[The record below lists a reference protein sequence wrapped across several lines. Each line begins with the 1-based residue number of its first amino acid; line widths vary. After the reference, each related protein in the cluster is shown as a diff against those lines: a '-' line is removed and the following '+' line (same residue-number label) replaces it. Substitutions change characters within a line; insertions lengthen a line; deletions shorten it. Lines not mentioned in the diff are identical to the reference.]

1 MVTVLQDML
10 QEINLIQLFIEIVIG
25 IGTTVLGFLLALKGE
40 ANREEKKDVQ
50 DAKQSIKDIIDEL
63 KKLNRINFIST
74 NGARLY
80 YIDPLKTPIWQ
91 GLISTNRLQLIA
103 KLRQKKE
110 QACEDTSW
118 YSELLILYDLIE
130 EFNNFVNLY
139 TENSFQTMI
148 TSTEIDDENIDSVI
162 SKLSALQE
170 SLFDETNSET
180 VTIIGV
186 IKKLE
191 KI

>member
-25 IGTTVLGFLLALKGE
+25 VGTTVLGFLLALKGE

-50 DAKQSIKDIIDEL
+50 DAKQYIKDIIDEL
-63 KKLNRINFIST
+63 KKLKRINFIST
-74 NGARLY
+74 SGARLY

-91 GLISTNRLQLIA
+91 GLINTNRLQLIA

-110 QACEDTSW
+110 RICEDTSW
-118 YSELLILYDLIE
+118 YSELLILYDLID

-162 SKLSALQE
+162 SKLSALQD